1 MFSDTGILFRGGWR
15 LNFAAW
21 VKPLGKFIL
30 LREVKKAL
38 ASFIAS
44 REEKM
49 TLIIGDTAPD
59 FSLINQFG
67 ETITL
72 SDFRG
77 KRNVVLV
84 FYPLSFSGICTGEL
98 CELRDNFASLAQDDV
113 ELLAVSVDSKF
124 VQKKFAEEEGYQFNV
139 LADFWPHGQVAK
151 DYGVFIEEAG
161 IANRAT
167 FVINKDG
174 ELAAKFITAPGQARN
189 LEEYRKAIAA
199 L

>member
-1 MFSDTGILFRGGWR
+1 
-15 LNFAAW
+15 
-21 VKPLGKFIL
+21 
-30 LREVKKAL
+30 
-38 ASFIAS
+38 
-44 REEKM
+44 M

-124 VQKKFAEEEGYQFNV
+124 VQKKFAEEEGYQFSV